1 MGLLSSLKDAI
12 FMDED
17 EDDDDELTEKEMKN
31 LERKE
36 NAEKKRE
43 SSYTPRK
50 KTTDYDS
57 SYTDDYDS
65 YDSALNKSSKDKKK
79 QSTVEK
85 FSSYTST
92 NITPPRSPESSYSSY
107 KNPKPV
113 KRTQDASDIS
123 IYKARNFSDAQVI
136 CDSLTSGRAII
147 VSFDEI
153 SDEESQRIMD
163 FICGCIYVIEGNI
176 HTISEK
182 IYLFSPKDVDVSGDY
197 MSMVQKNGFGVPT
210 FNRM

>member
-17 EDDDDELTEKEMKN
+17 EDDDDELYEKEMKN
-31 LERKE
+31 IERKE
-36 NAEKKRE
+36 NSKKRE

-50 KTTDYDS
+50 KASDYDDN
-57 SYTDDYDS
+57 YQDEYD
-65 YDSALNKSSKDKKK
+65 APASKNTREKKK

-85 FSSYTST
+85 FSSYSSS

-107 KNPKPV
+107 RNPKPV

-123 IYKARNFSDAQVI
+123 IYKVKNFSDAQVV
-136 CDSLTSGRAII
+136 CDSLSSGRAII

-153 SDEESQRIMD
+153 SEEESQRIMD

-210 FNRM
+210 FSGSKTY

>member
-1 MGLLSSLKDAI
+1 MGLLSKLNDAI
-12 FMDED
+12 YMD
-17 EDDDDELTEKEMKN
+17 EDDDDDDELYEKEMKS

-36 NAEKKRE
+36 NSEKKKE
-43 SSYTPRK
+43 NTYSSRK
-50 KTTDYDS
+50 KTDYDS
-57 SYTDDYDS
+57 DPLDDDL
-65 YDSALNKSSKDKKK
+65 DLSSGRTTSDRRKK
-79 QSTVEK
+79 STVEK

-92 NITPPRSPESSYSSY
+92 NITPPRSPESTYSQY
-107 KNPKPV
+107 RNPKPV
-113 KRTQDASDIS
+113 RRTQDASDIS
-123 IYKARNFSDAQVI
+123 IYKVKNFSDAQVV
-136 CDSLTSGRAII
+136 CDSLSSGRAII

-210 FNRM
+210 FNKTY